1 VRRRGARIVDPTL
14 TCSKFV
20 RQLPNVAVA
29 RKVVKVSQ
37 SNLDGLVWGIRAG
50 FRDYL
55 DSLDDARVE
64 LVGVIPTPQGFLFP
78 AHASG
83 AFGGSLH
90 ARAHG
95 GALDVRFAEPALE
108 QTPDGVVLTAE
119 LGDGRRHVAR
129 LLDVADSA
137 AFTAEG
143 GVATDVALTLDGSSW
158 LGGVYAPWARMD
170 AVHVLRS
177 HRFPSPAHAR

>member
-1 VRRRGARIVDPTL
+1 ML

-20 RQLPNVAVA
+20 RQLSNVAVA

-37 SNLDGLVWGIRAG
+37 RSPEGLVWGIRAG

-55 DSLDDARVE
+55 ENLEDARVE
-64 LVGVIPTPQGFLFP
+64 LEGVVLTPDGFLFP
-78 AHASG
+78 VDPVGLFA
-83 AFGGSLH
+83 GSLH

-95 GALDVRFAEPALE
+95 GALEVRFAEPAIE
-108 QTPDGVVLTAE
+108 QTADGVVLSAD

-129 LLDVADSA
+129 LLDVADA
-137 AFTAEG
+137 AILTAEG

-170 AVHVLRS
+170 AVHVLRA
-177 HRFPSPAHAR
+177 HRTPSPAHVG